1 MISKKISILSV
12 ALVLSAGAF
21 PAISHVKAT
30 SKENSTVAYK
40 DVDSTHWEL
49 VKVNGGDA
57 VSVKK
62 QSKATNNTPAKE
74 TPSQENQQSATTTQN
89 NQPQAQQ
96 ASSQQSVQ
104 AQVQQ
109 QPQQQQQPAQQTPV
123 QQPTQQT
130 QESASTT
137 AQVPTTQSTTMKVT
151 FYDPAVL
158 GASTMP
164 GGTYSGVAANLSR
177 FPKGTTLKITLPDGQ
192 VLIRTVND
200 TGTFASMAGGSN
212 QLDIAMPNS
221 QIPSYGTGMA
231 TVQVL

>member
-1 MISKKISILSV
+1 MTYLISKKISILSV
-12 ALVLSAGAF
+12 ALVLSVVAF
-21 PAISHVKAT
+21 PAIIHVKAT

-96 ASSQQSVQ
+96 VSSQQQ
-104 AQVQQ
+104 APAQVQQ
-109 QPQQQQQPAQQTPV
+109 QPQPVQQTPV

-137 AQVPTTQSTTMKVT
+137 AQAPATQSTTMKVT

-177 FPKGTTLKITLPDGQ
+177 FPKGTTLKIEMSNGQTLY
-192 VLIRTVND
+192 RTVND
-200 TGTFASMAGGSN
+200 TGEFASNPN
-212 QLDIAMPNS
+212 QLDVACRNS
-221 QIPSYGTGMA
+221 EIPSAGVLTA
-231 TVQVL
+231 QVTVVN